1 MKLTAKQQKFVD
13 EYVVSGNATQS
24 ALKAGYSQRTARI
37 IGQENL
43 TKPAIK
49 AYIDAKMAEIESKKI
64 AKADEV
70 LQFFTRVLRQQE
82 KETQVVAT
90 PNGAEKVEAPPT
102 MKDRIKAGQELLK
115 RYPVGRLEL
124 AQLKKVNADARVAEA
139 KAKAME
145 DNGTDIELL
154 LDKMLDAVTREADK
168 SDDS

>member
-1 MKLTAKQQKFVD
+1 MRMTTKQQKFAD
-13 EYVVSGNATQS
+13 EYIKSGNA
-24 ALKAGYSQRTARI
+24 AKAAVEAGYSNRYAATNTGKLLKNTNIQT
-37 IGQENL
+37 
-43 TKPAIK
+43 
-49 AYIDAKMAEIESKKI
+49 YINAKMAEIESKKI

-145 DNGTDIELL
+145 DNGADIELL
-154 LDKMLDAVTREADK
+154 LDKMLDTVTREVDK